1 MSLSLHLN
9 LFCNEHHNYQ
19 LTASICLQD
28 VRQDKVR
35 WGGKQLKKVEPQA
48 PLRVLQRISCKL
60 IPSTKAAIS
69 GLQAVSKCFQDHN
82 IIPGE
87 KTMNARTNKS
97 QKIATCRARNVFK
110 IANLPG
116 GWIRKISPEI
126 WAVGIFIIVM
136 MMTMMMMLMMLMMTM
151 ARRMM
156 TLAANTI
163 RRDGD
168 PGRVFN
174 AAPATTW
181 AAIPPVW

>member
-35 WGGKQLKKVEPQA
+35 WGGKQVKKVEPQA
-48 PLRVLQRISCKL
+48 PLRFLQRISCKL

-116 GWIRKISPEI
+116 GWIRKIRPGI
-126 WAVGIFIIVM
+126 WAVEIFIILM
-136 MMTMMMMLMMLMMTM
+136 MMVLMMVLMMAMMMVMVMVMGSEL
-151 ARRMM
+151 
-156 TLAANTI
+156 
-163 RRDGD
+163 
-168 PGRVFN
+168 
-174 AAPATTW
+174 
-181 AAIPPVW
+181 